1 MQLVHMTG
9 PRARPSAAGLRR
21 DAMAMRRRRA
31 GRQLRKESAVTQ
43 GDGPPFGTT
52 SCLYSGPWHI
62 PVPLGPSPCATTAF
76 AATLG
81 ALLRLPMPQ
90 QGPGAWIQQLPIGCL
105 SAMRC
110 RFSSDD
116 DPSDRQS
123 HADIAP
129 VASCCSPPKAQTPNR
144 PKAAAAWGYG
154 PSGTGMCHDPS
165 KDRMSSRGMGH
176 TPMRRRPPSEASA
189 PDALAVSLP
198 RCLAVPLS
206 RQHRGAGALSRRA
219 ATAASN

>member
-110 RFSSDD
+110 RFSSDY

-144 PKAAAAWGYG
+144 PKA
-154 PSGTGMCHDPS
+154 
-165 KDRMSSRGMGH
+165 
-176 TPMRRRPPSEASA
+176 SA
-189 PDALAVSLP
+189 PDALAVSLS
-198 RCLAVPLS
+198 RCLAASLFRCPASIVAPARFPVAPPQPHPTSADRSCGAAGPL
-206 RQHRGAGALSRRA
+206 RPAGPGPRA
-219 ATAASN
+219 TQAPAAR